1 MNRQV
6 YAWRSFLG
14 DDMSPHISKLNRH
27 QLNSVEKAAL
37 PRDKSP
43 TRDFIKKHPE
53 AMVKLYQTQHPK
65 VFPPA
70 DKVRLFKD
78 KVSKGQVRCVSHHF
92 IVTRVKEV
100 VSRGH
105 GGTLSLLKGKPAISM
120 SFYEILHKFLYLG
133 EPIVESDEGRVY

>member
-1 MNRQV
+1 MRESKNALMNRQV

-27 QLNSVEKAAL
+27 QLKSVEKAAL

-78 KVSKGQVRCVSHHF
+78 KVS
-92 IVTRVKEV
+92 RVK
-100 VSRGH
+100 
-105 GGTLSLLKGKPAISM
+105 
-120 SFYEILHKFLYLG
+120 
-133 EPIVESDEGRVY
+133 